1 MSLLEYLLI
10 FIVIVLVLWL
20 VSALVGRGAD
30 IEMIENYRDLCDK
43 YELMIE
49 KLRDEIQKCFA
60 ENKQLKHDL
69 GQYKDAAYEWE
80 KLCEGHVA
88 DKKKMRMAINS
99 IKAECDHK
107 DLQDVLKFT
116 KSVDAYEKKKALQ

>member
-1 MSLLEYLLI
+1 MTLLEYILIFAVVLLLI
-10 FIVIVLVLWL
+10 WQASVLL
-20 VSALVGRGAD
+20 AAGRLQA
-30 IEMIENYRDLCDK
+30 EVNEQRDLNDTHLRMLSHRDRSV
-43 YELMIE
+43 EV
-49 KLRDEIQKCFA
+49 LRDECKRL
-60 ENKQLKHDL
+60 EHDL
-69 GQYKDAAYEWE
+69 EQYKDAAYEWE